1 MSSFLGLPVQVYHAG
16 LIFLRVGAMVM
27 LLPAIGEAVVPPRIR
42 LALALLLSL
51 CLGPIAGPT
60 LPAGMPAT
68 LGEMGG
74 QIFKELFIGL
84 LLGGLLQIMQT
95 ALDIAGEIMAIQ
107 TTLAFSQTAN
117 PNEARPGAT
126 LASFLGLIG
135 VALIFATNMHHM
147 FIGAIA
153 RSYTLF
159 PPTKPVMVSDAA
171 LMAVRTLAQAYALGV
186 QLAAPVIVFSIIFN
200 LATGLIG
207 RLMPQFQIFFAATP
221 LSVLLGLSV
230 FMMSLGMIGMVWL
243 QHYQV
248 FLQQFA

>member
-1 MSSFLGLPVQVYHAG
+1 MSFLALPDQVYHMG
-16 LIFLRVGAMVM
+16 LIFLRVGALVM
-27 LLPAIGEAVVPPRIR
+27 LLPPIGEAVVPPRIR
-42 LALALLLSL
+42 LGLAMMLAL
-51 CLGPIAGPT
+51 CLGPIAIPT
-60 LPAGMPAT
+60 LPPLPAT
-68 LGEMGG
+68 VGEMGG

-84 LLGGLLQIMQT
+84 ALGSMLRVMQA
-95 ALDIAGEIMAIQ
+95 ALDISGEIMAIQ

-126 LASFLGLIG
+126 LASFLGLVG
-135 VALIFATNMHHM
+135 MALIFATNLDHL

-159 PPTKPVMVSDAA
+159 APTKPVMTADWA
-171 LMAVRTLAQAYALGV
+171 TLAIKTISETYSLGV
-186 QLAAPVIVFSIIFN
+186 QLAAPVIVLSLVFN
-200 LATGLIG
+200 VATGLIG

-230 FMMSLGMIGMVWL
+230 FMLSLGTISMVWL

-248 FLQQFA
+248 FLQQFS